1 MHKNVHIPLI
11 LSSNFY
17 SQDYEN
23 AVARVRSDSERSAV
37 SAHVVDEHAG
47 SSWEPYETRSGRYS
61 PFRLPASVAT
71 STPQGRPYRTLQ
83 GLDTDD
89 TPEFGK
95 CRNYGCDE
103 ECNPQE
109 QTCHSCRMGTSPA
122 VLPFSGS
129 HWVHAAEQN
138 AQDMSSRDES
148 HVDIPTV
155 NAVMMDEDN
164 AGLDAALVL
173 AHMPLNANENAVSE
187 VLLDSLD
194 NLLGDFNP
202 STPQSE

>member
-1 MHKNVHIPLI
+1 LHKNVHIPLI

>member
-71 STPQGRPYRTLQ
+71 SPPQGRPYRTLQ

>member
-1 MHKNVHIPLI
+1 
-11 LSSNFY
+11 
-17 SQDYEN
+17 
-23 AVARVRSDSERSAV
+23 
-37 SAHVVDEHAG
+37 
-47 SSWEPYETRSGRYS
+47 
-61 PFRLPASVAT
+61 
-71 STPQGRPYRTLQ
+71 
-83 GLDTDD
+83 
-89 TPEFGK
+89 
-95 CRNYGCDE
+95 
-103 ECNPQE
+103 
-109 QTCHSCRMGTSPA
+109 
-122 VLPFSGS
+122 
-129 HWVHAAEQN
+129 
-138 AQDMSSRDES
+138 DMSSRDES

>member
-61 PFRLPASVAT
+61 PFRLPPSVAA
-71 STPQGRPYRTLQ
+71 SPLQGRPYRTLQ